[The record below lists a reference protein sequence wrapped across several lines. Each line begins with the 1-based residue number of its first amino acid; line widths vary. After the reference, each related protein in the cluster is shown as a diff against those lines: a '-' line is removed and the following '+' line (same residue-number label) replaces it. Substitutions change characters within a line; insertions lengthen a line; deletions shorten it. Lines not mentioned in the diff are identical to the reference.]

1 MIWTDLSIESA
12 TLLFATTVGLTTCF
26 ACLMVIL
33 MMRIPTVIGGT
44 PFVITMAAM
53 MSGAVTLWIY
63 ALVMKV
69 MVALQ
74 VRTDEILV
82 PVAPVVTLFSLIAA
96 VVLGVLSPLIWTR
109 RRLKTQDKKPNRWIL
124 PFRIGLLTTSGAA
137 VGWLI
142 PTGIYLAL
150 RL

>member
-1 MIWTDLSIESA
+1 MTWTDLSIESA
-12 TLLFATTVGLTTCF
+12 TLLFATTVGLTTGVASF
-26 ACLMVIL
+26 MVIL

-44 PFVITMAAM
+44 PFVVTMAAM

-74 VRTDEILV
+74 VRADEILV

-96 VVLGVLSPLIWTR
+96 VVLGVLAPLIWTR
-109 RRLKTQDKKPNRWIL
+109 KRLKTQDKKPNRWIL
-124 PFRIGLLTTSGAA
+124 PFRIGLLTTSGAS